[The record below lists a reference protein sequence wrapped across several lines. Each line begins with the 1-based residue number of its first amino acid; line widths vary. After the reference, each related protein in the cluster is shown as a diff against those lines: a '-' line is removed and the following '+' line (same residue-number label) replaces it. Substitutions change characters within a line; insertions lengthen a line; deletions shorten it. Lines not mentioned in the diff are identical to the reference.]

1 MQVKAEKKTI
11 DYTLVAAA
19 NAAADS
25 GYEAPL
31 WIMAM
36 PPERYPIAY
45 FARVK
50 TAFAGGTKPEV
61 KVGRYPATDDIIK
74 SQRIDAVGD
83 LVHGFGGPGLCAHL
97 HPDIQPDATAQADIR
112 ATFTDTGTMAN
123 LSAGSIEFVVVYAE

>member
-1 MQVKAEKKTI
+1 MNVKAEKKTI
-11 DYTLVAAA
+11 DYTHVVAE
-19 NAAADS
+19 NAAATS
-25 GYEAPL
+25 GYEASV

-61 KVGRYPATDDIIK
+61 KVGRYPATNDLVR
-74 SQRIDAVGD
+74 SQRIDSAGD
-83 LVHGFGGPGLCAHL
+83 LVSGFGGPGSCVHM
-97 HPDIQPDATAQADIR
+97 HPDKQTGATAQGNIL

-123 LSAGSIEFVVVYAE
+123 LSAGSIEFVVIYAE